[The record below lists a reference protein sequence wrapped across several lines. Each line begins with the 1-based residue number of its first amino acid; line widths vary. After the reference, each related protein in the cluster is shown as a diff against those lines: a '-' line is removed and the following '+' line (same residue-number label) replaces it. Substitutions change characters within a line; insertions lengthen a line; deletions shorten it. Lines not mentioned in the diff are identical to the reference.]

1 MKNKRQIK
9 SILNQKNISYMKLI
23 NKLFFKKSK
32 TNKKIVGGKRKKTN
46 TYKKF

>member
-9 SILNQKNISYMKLI
+9 AFLNQKNITYMKLI
-23 NKLFFKKSK
+23 NKLFFNKSK
-32 TNKKIVGGKRKKTN
+32 TNKKIVGGKIKKTN

>member
-23 NKLFFKKSK
+23 NKLFFKNQKQI
-32 TNKKIVGGKRKKTN
+32 KK
-46 TYKKF
+46 